1 MTDRMDPRTPSAS
14 ILLAGG
20 GEMGT
25 LMREH
30 PWAATALGPVEQWPQ
45 SLTTAVRI
53 LLTSRFAMWM
63 GWGPDL
69 NFFYNDA
76 YRRDTLGRKH
86 PSALGRPTREVWE
99 EIWDDIAP
107 RIQSVLDTGEAT
119 WDEALL
125 LFLERSGYPEE
136 TYHTFSYSPLTDDA
150 GRSSGIFCVVMEETE
165 RVIGAR
171 RLATLRDLA
180 AELAAAGSEDG
191 VLAAVE
197 RGISGSRKDLPFTL
211 TYLFQG
217 GDTRARLAACTGFR
231 PGDPGAPEIIDAAD
245 SVQAWP
251 AGELLA
257 GYPRLVID
265 PLPHSLGALPT
276 GAWDVPP
283 RAAIAVPIARPGQER
298 PAGFLVAGLNP
309 FRPFDEAYE
318 SFVGLVAG
326 QIAASLANA
335 RVFEEERRR
344 AQALAELDQ
353 AKTIFFSNISHE
365 FRTPLTLILGP
376 AEEGRA
382 DPALTEDERAR
393 WDTVQ
398 RNGRRLQKLVNTLLE
413 FSRIEAGRVQ
423 AAYEP
428 VDLAA
433 FTRDLA
439 SLFRSALERAG
450 LRLEIDAP
458 ALAAPVYVDRDMWE
472 KIVLNL
478 LSNAF
483 KHTFSGTVS
492 VSLHEAGDAVELRV
506 RDTGTGI
513 PAEEI
518 PLLFDRFHRV
528 KGAASRT
535 HEGTG
540 IGLALVRELVALHGG
555 TIGVESTV
563 GEGSTFTVRVPAG
576 TRHLPA
582 GQIAAPRTAESVTG
596 GAFVQEALTWIP
608 ETAAATADGPG
619 TEGVPEGILD
629 GDIPAPA
636 GERRPD
642 TILIADDNAD
652 MRAYLARLLGRQWHV
667 DTVPDGVAALAAVQ
681 ARLPDLVLSDVMMP
695 GLNGFELLHALRA
708 DPRTRELPVLLLSA
722 RAGEESRIEGM
733 NAGAD
738 DYLGKPFSAR
748 ELVARVGAHLEL
760 ARVRRDA
767 AARLRAA
774 AEENAELYRET
785 LEAKERLQE
794 QAVEL
799 ELQTEELQTQTAHLE
814 ETQVDLESANSELR
828 QVNAA
833 LRETEGRFRNMADNA
848 PVMMWVTDP
857 DGVCTHLNR
866 QWYDFTGQT
875 PETGLG
881 FGWLN
886 AAHPDDRPLAE
897 QTFITS
903 NATRVPFR
911 VEYRLRRADGEY
923 RWAIDAAVPRFDAG
937 GKYLG
942 YIGSVIDITERKEVE
957 QQREIVLAESE
968 QARRLADEANRAKS
982 EFLAN
987 MSHELRTPLNAIA
1000 GYLDLL
1006 DLEIHGPVNA
1016 AQHQAFDR
1024 IKRNQ
1029 EVLLS
1034 LINDVLNFAKLEAGR
1049 LEIACAEVDVCEV
1062 LNQVEPLIAPQMAAK
1077 RLAYACEECEPGLA
1091 ALGDPERIQQVLIN
1105 LLTNALKFTPSGGR
1119 VTVSAGRDGACAHI
1133 RVTDTGRGIPAE
1145 KLESIF
1151 DPFVQVDRRGSL
1163 AEESQ
1168 LGVGLGLA
1176 ISRELA
1182 RAMDGELTVRSEP
1195 GAGSTFTLALPR
1207 AMDGAGAG

>member
-1 MTDRMDPRTPSAS
+1 MTDRMDPRTPPAS

-69 NFFYNDA
+69 SFFYNDA
-76 YRRDTLGRKH
+76 YRRDTLGKKH
-86 PSALGRPTREVWE
+86 PWALGRPTREVWG
-99 EIWDDIAP
+99 EIWDDISP

-119 WDEALL
+119 WDEGLL

-150 GRSSGIFCVVMEETE
+150 GRSSGMFCVVMEETE
-165 RVIGAR
+165 RVIGER

-180 AELAAAGSEDG
+180 AELAAAGREDA

-197 RGISGSRKDLPFTL
+197 RGVSGSRKDLPFTL
-211 TYLFQG
+211 TYLFEDG
-217 GDTRARLAACTGFR
+217 HTRARLAACTGFR
-231 PGDPGAPEIIDAAD
+231 AGDPGAPETIEAGAAA
-245 SVQAWP
+245 QAWP

-257 GYPRLVID
+257 GCARLVID
-265 PLPHSLGALPT
+265 PLPASLGELPT

-318 SFVGLVAG
+318 GFVGLVAG

-458 ALAAPVYVDRDMWE
+458 ALPEPVYVDRDMWE

-483 KHTFSGTVS
+483 KHTFSGTVT
-492 VSLHEAGDAVELRV
+492 VALHAAGDAVELRV

-555 TIGVESTV
+555 TIEVESTV

-576 TRHLPA
+576 SRHLPA
-582 GQIAAPRTAESVTG
+582 GQIGAPRVVESATG

-608 ETAAATADGPG
+608 EAPAAPADGPG
-619 TEGVPEGILD
+619 TAGVPEGILD
-629 GDIPAPA
+629 ADMPAPA
-636 GERRPD
+636 GERRAD

-695 GLNGFELLHALRA
+695 GLNGFELLQALRA
-708 DPRTRELPVLLLSA
+708 NPRTRELPVLLLSA

-733 NAGAD
+733 QAGAD
-738 DYLGKPFSAR
+738 DYLAKPFSAR

-774 AEENAELYRET
+774 AEENAELYREA

-814 ETQVDLESANSELR
+814 ETQVDLESANNELR

-886 AAHPDDRPLAE
+886 ATHPDDRPFAE

-903 NATRVPFR
+903 NATRAPFR

-937 GKYLG
+937 GAYLG

-1016 AQHQAFDR
+1016 AQHHAFDR

-1049 LEIACAEVDVCEV
+1049 LEIECAEVDVCEV

-1077 RLAYACEECEPGLA
+1077 RLAYACEQCEPGLT

-1119 VTVSAGRDGACAHI
+1119 VTVSAAPDGARVHI